1 MLHPLTPRI
10 LLVILP
16 TVSTELQSA
25 RGLVERAVVT
35 KESRIMARA
44 VRLLLSLRKK
54 LRGSILTT
62 FVKQNLPADS
72 DVQIRLLGYLSK
84 VTHNDCHLE
93 KRAVN
98 RNARPFYNYA
108 CHHVNFL
115 SLWCLQTSAQPADPR
130 WIADPG

>member
-84 VTHNDCHLE
+84 VTH
-93 KRAVN
+93 
-98 RNARPFYNYA
+98 
-108 CHHVNFL
+108 HVNFL